1 MMTSVTRQLMLVVF
15 VMGCLIGKGAMASP
29 CTGFLNCANIKPV
42 HTLTKNRINIYTDLM
57 VEYYELWLEK
67 IFWEY
72 GIAPALPKMMTQISV
87 ANQKKLEI
95 TSTILDAEKHS
106 NAQLVMQKQKYESAK
121 SVLPSEE
128 HCEAVTLSAGNIA
141 ARESA
146 RANVANSMDFMRQVA
161 TSANPVVASP
171 RDYARVTKEH
181 ALCRYADRKSAGGK
195 MALVCDSVQPSD
207 EDVERSLIGNLGS
220 KMTFDEEDQQAINA
234 HAQSMMLPNRPAN
247 YDPDL
252 LDYDEMQVA
261 HMGHR
266 SVASRELLA
275 SYCFMKS
282 YEHKFGGEDSMLSY
296 IQAFLTERGLT
307 VAEIEELLGEKPSLY
322 AQKQILVMLVNNPD
336 FGVSLTDVKE
346 NIIRLSNVV
355 KSYSVST
362 RYDML
367 ESLQCN
373 QMMASQMVLDS
384 LLPKGIA
391 VQQDINSLS
400 ISQAAKDN
408 VNVVNAAS
416 VDTQS
421 EGL

>member
-1 MMTSVTRQLMLVVF
+1 
-15 VMGCLIGKGAMASP
+15 
-29 CTGFLNCANIKPV
+29 
-42 HTLTKNRINIYTDLM
+42 
-57 VEYYELWLEK
+57 
-67 IFWEY
+67 
-72 GIAPALPKMMTQISV
+72 
-87 ANQKKLEI
+87 
-95 TSTILDAEKHS
+95 
-106 NAQLVMQKQKYESAK
+106 
-121 SVLPSEE
+121 
-128 HCEAVTLSAGNIA
+128 
-141 ARESA
+141 
-146 RANVANSMDFMRQVA
+146 
-161 TSANPVVASP
+161 
-171 RDYARVTKEH
+171 
-181 ALCRYADRKSAGGK
+181 
-195 MALVCDSVQPSD
+195 
-207 EDVERSLIGNLGS
+207 
-220 KMTFDEEDQQAINA
+220 
-234 HAQSMMLPNRPAN
+234 MLPNRPAN